1 MSLVLGS
8 TSPRRAELLRQVG
21 LKFRTLKPAIDEQ
34 VAKGEMPSDYVSRMS
49 NEKYSALIRV
59 NELGPGEVL
68 LTADTIVVYENEIL
82 GKPVDEADAARM
94 LRKLSGKQHQ
104 VLTSVTIGQ
113 KDEHNHQF
121 IVETNVHFRTL
132 NDREIAAYWATGEP
146 ADKAGAYGIQG
157 IGTIFVET
165 IAGSYT
171 NVVGLPLT
179 ETARFLADFNIT
191 IPDQPK
197 AG

>member
-1 MSLVLGS
+1 
-8 TSPRRAELLRQVG
+8 
-21 LKFRTLKPAIDEQ
+21 
-34 VAKGEMPSDYVSRMS
+34 MS